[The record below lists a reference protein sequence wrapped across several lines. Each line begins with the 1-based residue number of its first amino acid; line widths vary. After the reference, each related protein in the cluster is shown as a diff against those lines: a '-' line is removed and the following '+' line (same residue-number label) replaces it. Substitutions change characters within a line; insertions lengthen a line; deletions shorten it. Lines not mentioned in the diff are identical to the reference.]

1 MKFPSQFFLW
11 NGRIDLNREPRAARS
26 SNRPVRIGPRFSKGD
41 PLVSPDFFE
50 NAMAHPRM
58 KVKVLGSSKLPLAK
72 NNSGE
77 KSVGKHDLFLS
88 FFSKIFFPFFFNLLS
103 PKFGPILIKI
113 DT

>member
-1 MKFPSQFFLW
+1 M
-11 NGRIDLNREPRAARS
+11 DT
-26 SNRPVRIGPRFSKGD
+26 KGD
-41 PLVSPDFFE
+41 PLVSLDFFE
-50 NAMAHPRM
+50 NPMAHPRM
-58 KVKVLGSSKLPLAK
+58 NVQVLGSLQLPLAK

-88 FFSKIFFPFFFNLLS
+88 FFSKIFFHFFLNLLS